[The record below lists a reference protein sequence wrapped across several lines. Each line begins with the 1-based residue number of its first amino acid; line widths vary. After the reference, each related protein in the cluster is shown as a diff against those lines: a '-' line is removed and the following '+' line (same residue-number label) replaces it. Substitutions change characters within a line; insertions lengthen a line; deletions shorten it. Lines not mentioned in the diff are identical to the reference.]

1 VKNPIEQIPG
11 VRRFSRTLSRWLGQ
25 SSSVGQSSSSR
36 AFLLE
41 MLPKNSIGA
50 EVGVHKG
57 DFSSDLLEWL
67 NPKELHLIDPW
78 KHEES
83 DTYKEA
89 WYGGKAQ
96 GGQAEMDDRYQS
108 VCDRFDRDISMGR
121 VKTHRGYS
129 TDVFNEFPDEYFDWI
144 YIDGNHL
151 YEFVKQ
157 DLALSLKKTKHKGYI
172 TGDDYRS
179 GGWWEDGVN
188 KAVDEFVQ
196 TSPVKL
202 VEIQN
207 GQFIIIKK

>member
-1 VKNPIEQIPG
+1 MKNLIKQIPG
-11 VRRFSRTLSRWLGQ
+11 VKRLSKTFGRWQSR
-25 SSSVGQSSSSR
+25 R
-36 AFLLE
+36 AFLIE

-57 DFSSDLLEWL
+57 DFSAQLLQWV

-83 DTYKEA
+83 GAYKEA

-108 VCDRFDRDISMGR
+108 VCARFGRDIRRGR
-121 VKTHRGYS
+121 VRIHRGYS
-129 TDVFNEFPDEYFDWI
+129 TDILNKFPDEYFDWI

-157 DLALSLKKTKHKGYI
+157 DLALSFKKTRPSGYI
-172 TGDDYRS
+172 TGDDYTS
-179 GGWWEDGVN
+179 GGWWQGGV
-188 KAVDEFVQ
+188 KRAVDEFVREK
-196 TSPVKL
+196 PIKL
-202 VEIQN
+202 VEIRN
-207 GQFIIIKK
+207 GQFIIKK